1 MDNGKPLSSDDEIPL
16 RERKRL
22 RTRGAL
28 IDAAMELFVEH
39 GFEAVTVTDIARRAE
54 VGRTTFFRYFADK
67 QEVLFADEDQHRE
80 ALVSAVDEAAAAL
93 APIGDSLDRALDAGR
108 AGLIALVGS
117 IAEHTTWLAERERL
131 INGDPA
137 LLARSLLKQR
147 AYAAAALD
155 VLERHGADRETAV
168 LAAAVCQA
176 CYEAAVVLTDAD
188 PDLLPGA
195 MMANFERLSA
205 RRANTRDD

>member
-1 MDNGKPLSSDDEIPL
+1 
-16 RERKRL
+16 
-22 RTRGAL
+22 
-28 IDAAMELFVEH
+28 MELFVEH

-54 VGRTTFFRYFADK
+54 VGRTTFFRYFTDK

-80 ALVSAVDEAAAAL
+80 ALVSAVDDAAAAL
-93 APIGDSLDRALDAGR
+93 APIGDSLDRALDVGR
-108 AGLIALVGS
+108 AGMSALVGS

-147 AYAAAALD
+147 AYAAAAVD

-168 LAAAVCQA
+168 LGAAVCQA
-176 CYEAAVVLTDAD
+176 CYEAAVALTDAD
-188 PDLLPGA
+188 PDRLPGA
-195 MMANFERLSA
+195 MMATFERLSA
-205 RRANTRDD
+205 RRANVRDD

>member
-54 VGRTTFFRYFADK
+54 VGRTTFFRYFTDK
-67 QEVLFADEDQHRE
+67 QEVLFADEEQHRE
-80 ALVSAVDEAAAAL
+80 ALVSAVDDAAAL

-108 AGLIALVGS
+108 AGLSALMGS

-176 CYEAAVVLTDAD
+176 CYEAAIVLTDAD
-188 PDLLPGA
+188 PDRLPGA
-195 MMANFERLSA
+195 IVATFERLSA
-205 RRANTRDD
+205 RHANVRDD

>member
-54 VGRTTFFRYFADK
+54 VGRTTFFRYFTDK

-80 ALVSAVDEAAAAL
+80 ALVSAVDEAAAVL

-108 AGLIALVGS
+108 AGLSALVGS

-168 LAAAVCQA
+168 LAAAACQA